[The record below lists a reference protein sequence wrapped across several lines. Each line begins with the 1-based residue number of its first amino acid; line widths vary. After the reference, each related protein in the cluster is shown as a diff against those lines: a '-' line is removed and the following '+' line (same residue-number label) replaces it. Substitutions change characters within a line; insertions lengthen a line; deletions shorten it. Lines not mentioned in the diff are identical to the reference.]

1 MMSSPVLLD
10 DQYRLPCLRRV
21 YPSRFRPGVYL
32 DPLSI
37 LTRNARMAPSR
48 LRRQRPFEGPGRC
61 NWCGRLLVD
70 ARARWCSQTCQDE
83 FWCRAS
89 PSYARDLVARRDN
102 GVCSSCGADTQRQ
115 RAAYVRLCTWGERG
129 RWFSVRHHPRIAK
142 LAQQKYGVPRARLY
156 SEWWDMDHLVPV
168 IEGGGGCGLDNL
180 RTLCIPCHRAET
192 RALAARRAAARRSS
206 VTESGKER

>member
-1 MMSSPVLLD
+1 MPVTSSHVVITAFARAAAP
-10 DQYRLPCLRRV
+10 
-21 YPSRFRPGVYL
+21 
-32 DPLSI
+32 
-37 LTRNARMAPSR
+37 TRNA
-48 LRRQRPFEGPGRC
+48 
-61 NWCGRLLVD
+61 
-70 ARARWCSQTCQDE
+70 
-83 FWCRAS
+83 
-89 PSYARDLVARRDN
+89 N
-102 GVCSSCGADTQRQ
+102 GS
-115 RAAYVRLCTWGERG
+115 AYVRLCTWGERG